1 MDPLMIVL
9 RGLHIG
15 FGVLWVG
22 AAWMMFL
29 FVEPTL
35 KALGADVQKSFMGHI
50 IGVRRLTTI
59 VTSATIVT
67 VGAGAVMYVLD
78 VLRYTPQFFFG
89 SGFGI
94 VLTIGAVAAIIAFLS
109 GLIFIEPGFSRM
121 AKIGAEIDAAGG
133 PPKPEQVAELGA
145 IGARLDQV
153 FRADFVLLLIA
164 VIAMAVA
171 RYV

>member
-9 RGLHIG
+9 RALHIG

-29 FVEPTL
+29 FVQPTL
-35 KALGADVQKSFMGHI
+35 KALGSEVQKNFMGHI
-50 IGVRRLTTI
+50 VDVRRLTQI
-59 VTSATIVT
+59 ITSATFVT
-67 VGAGAVMYVLD
+67 VGAGAIMYVLA
-78 VLRYTPQFFFG
+78 VIRFTPQLFFG

-94 VLTIGAVAAIIAFLS
+94 VLTIGAIAAIIAFIS
-109 GLIFIEPGFSRM
+109 GLIFIEPGFNRM
-121 AKIGAEIDAAGG
+121 AKIGAEIEAAGG

-164 VIAMAVA
+164 VISMAIA

>member
-9 RGLHIG
+9 RALHIG

-35 KALGADVQKSFMGHI
+35 KALGSEVQKNFMGHI

-59 VTSATIVT
+59 VTGATFVT
-67 VGAGAVMYVLD
+67 VGAGAVMYVLA
-78 VLRYTPQFFFG
+78 VLRFTPQFFFG

-94 VLTIGAVAAIIAFLS
+94 VMTIGAVAAIIAFVL
-109 GLIFIEPGFSRM
+109 GLMFIEPGFRRM
-121 AKIGAEIDAAGG
+121 AQIGAEIEAAGG
-133 PPKPEQVAELGA
+133 PPKPDQVAELEALGT
-145 IGARLDQV
+145 RLNSV

-164 VIAMAVA
+164 VIAMAIA